1 MSDHHLLLAQRALQR
16 MARNIGPS
24 RRDILRGAIGLGA
37 LALAAPFAARA
48 QMRTRFTAEPFT
60 LGVASGYPHPG
71 GVSLWTRLAPQPAL
85 AGIKHC
91 NRLEQVVARGVVQVP
106 EGRQLFGPLT
116 VQENLE
122 LGSYSRR
129 GKRGRPAADK
139 MEEVFELFPRLEERR
154 LQHAAT
160 LSGGEQQM
168 LAVGRALMAEPR
180 VLLLDEPS
188 MGLAPLVV
196 KEIFRTLRELNER
209 GLTLLLV
216 EQDARIAL
224 SLAHRGLV
232 MERGRIV
239 MEDGAASLLAAD
251 IQSIYFGHGGGR
263 TDVTEDGHEKYPV
276 VREGD

>member
-1 MSDHHLLLAQRALQR
+1 MSIAADTRVAADADALLH
-16 MARNIGPS
+16 
-24 RRDILRGAIGLGA
+24 LRGLRAGYGAVEVLREVNLRVKRGEIVTIIGVNGSGKSTLLKVISGVVKPWQGIVELGGETLTGLGVE
-37 LALAAPFAARA
+37 R
-48 QMRTRFTAEPFT
+48 
-60 LGVASGYPHPG
+60 V
-71 GVSLWTRLAPQPAL
+71 VSQ
-85 AGIKHC
+85 
-91 NRLEQVVARGVVQVP
+91 GVVQVP

-122 LGSYSRR
+122 LGGYSRR
-129 GKRGRPAADK
+129 GRRGRPAGEK
-139 MEEVFELFPRLEERR
+139 MREVFELFPRLQERR
-154 LQHAAT
+154 HQHAAT

-196 KEIFRTLRELNER
+196 KEIFRTLKELNER

-239 MEDGAASLLAAD
+239 MEDSAAALLAAD
-251 IQSIYFGHGGGR
+251 IQSIYFGRGGGR
-263 TDVTEDGHEKYPV
+263 TDVAGDGG
-276 VREGD
+276 EGNDPSGKEIGS

>member
-1 MSDHHLLLAQRALQR
+1 MSAFVDTL
-16 MARNIGPS
+16 PS
-24 RRDILRGAIGLGA
+24 HDTVLRLRGLRAGYGAVEVLRDVDLDVAHGEIVTIIGVNGSGKSTLLKTISGVVKSWEGAIELKGESLVD
-37 LALAAPFAARA
+37 
-48 QMRTRFTAEPFT
+48 
-60 LGVASGYPHPG
+60 LGV
-71 GVSLWTRLAPQPAL
+71 
-85 AGIKHC
+85 
-91 NRLEQVVARGVVQVP
+91 EQVVARGVVQVP

-122 LGSYSRR
+122 LGGYSRR

-139 MEEVFELFPRLEERR
+139 MEEVFELFPRLQERR

-239 MEDGAASLLAAD
+239 MEDTAASLLAAD